1 MNNTLPEF
9 NVSSGYLISEAD
21 VITDFDR
28 KIVTEL
34 YLPMVGSV
42 SVSLYFWL
50 LENLP
55 NQVSISERSD
65 HNQILDV
72 LSLSKITFIQARQKL
87 EAVGLLSTN
96 YHRDQMGDVYV
107 YTLVPPM
114 PPAIFF
120 KDQLLSNFLYSLIG
134 DSAYLDA
141 QKKFALKKLHAPI
154 GSNIS
159 ANFLEVFNRVS
170 DNPRVNRK
178 QLNDL
183 SPQEIK
189 RPDFSSNFDFDFL
202 STQLKSKGV
211 NQLDID
217 QNHDALV
224 SLHLVYGLDEL
235 ELLRIIES
243 NITLDSFEINLE
255 AIKHQLYN
263 NNSTNVAI
271 NPSNQTDHQY
281 PALNKTQQDL
291 AMAATNASPL
301 EFIAE
306 LKMNLGGFVSASEK
320 AILQQMIEN
329 KILTTPVLNILV
341 HQILVGMKKASLNK
355 SLVETIANQWTREG
369 VTDATQAIY
378 QVNKFNQDK
387 QTAKSK
393 NTNSRLR
400 KVEQEINYQQVED
413 DNLNVN
419 EVLDK
424 FNSLQK
430 NIGEDE
436 KN

>member
-1 MNNTLPEF
+1 MNNTTPEF
-9 NVSSGYLISEAD
+9 NVSSGYLISEAN

-34 YLPMVGSV
+34 YLPIVGST

-55 NQVSISERSD
+55 NQVSVSERSD

-72 LSLSKITFIQARQKL
+72 LSLSKITFIKARQKL

-96 YHRDQMGDVYV
+96 YHHDQMGEVYL

-114 PPAIFF
+114 PPATFF

-134 DSAYLDA
+134 DTAYLNA
-141 QKKFALKKLHAPI
+141 QKKFALRKLHVPI
-154 GSNIS
+154 GDNIS

-170 DNPRVNRK
+170 DNPLVNRK

-183 SPQEIK
+183 IPQQINM
-189 RPDFSSNFDFDFL
+189 PDFASDFDFDFL
-202 STQLKSKGV
+202 STQLKQKGV
-211 NQLDID
+211 NQLEID

-224 SLHLVYGLDEL
+224 SLHLVYGLNES
-235 ELLRIIES
+235 ELLRIVES
-243 NITLDSFEINLE
+243 NITLDTLKINLE

-263 NNSTNVAI
+263 MNSTKVGI
-271 NPSNQTDHQY
+271 NPSTPANQQY
-281 PALNKTQQDL
+281 PALNKTQQAL
-291 AMAATNASPL
+291 VTAANNSTPL
-301 EFIAE
+301 EFIEE
-306 LKMNLGGFVSASEK
+306 LKKNLGGFVSASEK
-320 AILQQMIEN
+320 AILQQMVEN
-329 KILTTPVLNILV
+329 KILTAPVLNILI
-341 HQILVGMKKASLNK
+341 HQILVGMNKASLNK
-355 SLVETIANQWTREG
+355 SLVEAIANQWTREG
-369 VTDATQAIY
+369 VVDATQAIY
-378 QVNKFNQDK
+378 QINKFNQDK
-387 QTAKSK
+387 QTDKSNNK
-393 NTNSRLR
+393 NNRLR
-400 KVEQEINYQQVED
+400 KVEQEINYQQVEAD
-413 DNLNVN
+413 DLDLN

-430 NIGEDE
+430 NISEDE